1 MTFDPRQGLVRIV
14 ISLLYQ
20 PQLLPLALV
29 QARLH
34 TVHQEQSEK
43 FKNIHPFK
51 MSAKEERQTEEDTYD
66 LVDVYLYASLSLSK
80 ARMSSLVSCLYDR
93 GGKGIGENLRLSSQC
108 TVVV

>member
-34 TVHQEQSEK
+34 TVQQEQNEK
-43 FKNIHPFK
+43 CKNITLK
-51 MSAKEERQTEEDTYD
+51 MPAKEGRHTGEDAYH

-93 GGKGIGENLRLSSQC
+93 GGKGMGENLRLSSQC